1 MEDEERVRE
10 WVRAAIASLERN
22 SRSSSS
28 SSEEEEMKERE
39 TTTPPPKQQQQPPK
53 PHEVGWP
60 QPTPPKTEEEKE
72 EERRRREHKLRS
84 VMKVLQ
90 KVLLHRSTAAVLA
103 GGVKLV
109 KVLAKLKS
117 SSSSS

>member
-28 SSEEEEMKERE
+28 SEEEEEMKERE
-39 TTTPPPKQQQQPPK
+39 TTTPPPKQQQPPK

-72 EERRRREHKLRS
+72 EERRRREEHKWCS

>member
-39 TTTPPPKQQQQPPK
+39 TTTPPPKQQQPPK